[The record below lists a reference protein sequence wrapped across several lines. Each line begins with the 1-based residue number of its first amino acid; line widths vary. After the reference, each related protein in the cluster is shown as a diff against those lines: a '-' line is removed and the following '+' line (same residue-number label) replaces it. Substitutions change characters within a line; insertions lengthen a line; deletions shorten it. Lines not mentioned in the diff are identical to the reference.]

1 MSQYMPM
8 AGMILK
14 SLRQATSHAINL
26 ANSVCANSL
35 TWVPIIYICQIQKF
49 QDEDYNI
56 SLKSIYE
63 KEEKWKKN
71 IVVNP
76 SPKMCLF
83 NEKKKL
89 KPSREMS
96 VVQEIDN
103 ITDSP
108 QITR

>member
-1 MSQYMPM
+1 MPM

-26 ANSVCANSL
+26 ANAVCVPL
-35 TWVPIIYICQIQKF
+35 TWVPIIYICQIQQF

-71 IVVNP
+71 IGY
-76 SPKMCLF
+76 
-83 NEKKKL
+83 
-89 KPSREMS
+89 S
-96 VVQEIDN
+96 VPMLVPEFQKCDIN
-103 ITDSP
+103 MT
-108 QITR
+108 